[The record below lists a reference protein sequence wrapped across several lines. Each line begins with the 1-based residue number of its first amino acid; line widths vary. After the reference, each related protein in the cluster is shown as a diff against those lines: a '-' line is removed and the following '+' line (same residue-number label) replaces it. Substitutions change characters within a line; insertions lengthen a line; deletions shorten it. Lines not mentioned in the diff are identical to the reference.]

1 MKKRMKA
8 MLTAVVGV
16 TTVLSSGL
24 LDNPAPASAA
34 DPVLTSST
42 ADNWTNLFN
51 RAGYSNTWLNADGI
65 YSTPLNEVDSIG
77 SAGSSSKTFFIFSDT
92 ILGSANAAGTIS
104 NLAYQNHSSAVLT
117 GNTPTVSN
125 MSFKYGDKA
134 NLNTSQGNNLFGY
147 TAWMQE
153 AIALGGNVY
162 VFGIPFDG
170 DWKPKQVD
178 LITIPVVNGE
188 PNYAGFTKTSAV
200 SKLYFKNTTY
210 LYDYGVGIMNNSA
223 QAGAPNPD
231 GYIYLYG
238 YRDALIGGQK
248 DLIVSR
254 VLRSEFPNFNN
265 LKYWNGSSWSSTI
278 TDSAAL
284 LSNVSTE
291 LSVTPVT
298 SGPYSGKYIAV
309 YTNGVQSADMMYAIG
324 DSLTGPFAQ
333 PVKFYTAPEFEGV
346 GSGQRYTYNA
356 KAHPHLS
363 SPGQLL
369 ISYNVNRMGGANNTN
384 DYRPRFVNLNL
395 GSSNLALNKSATASS
410 TDDASS
416 RTAVKAFDGNSGTRW
431 SSAYS
436 DPQWIYVDLGSS
448 QTISRVR
455 LSWEAAYGKSYQ
467 IQVSNNASDWTT
479 VYSTTTGDGAID
491 DITFNAVSGRYVRMY
506 GTQRVNA
513 GWGYSLWDFEV
524 YNN

>member
-1 MKKRMKA
+1 MRRRIAAGIVM
-8 MLTAVVGV
+8 
-16 TTVLSSGL
+16 TVLLSSGVV
-24 LDNPAPASAA
+24 NHSEPAAAA
-34 DPVLTSST
+34 DPVLTAT
-42 ADNWTNLFN
+42 AADNWTNLFN
-51 RAGYSNTWLNADGI
+51 RAGYANTWLNADGI
-65 YSTPLNEVDSIG
+65 YSAPLNELDSIG
-77 SAGSSSKTFFIFSDT
+77 SATGSSKTFFIFSDT

-104 NLAYQNHSSAVLT
+104 NMAYQNHSSAILT
-117 GNTPTVSN
+117 GNSPTAAN

-134 NLNTSQGNNLFGY
+134 NLSTAGGNNLFGY

-153 AIALGGNVY
+153 ALAIGGNVY

-178 LITIPVVNGE
+178 LITIPIVSGE
-188 PNYAGFTKTSAV
+188 PNYAAFTKTSAV
-200 SKLYFKNTTY
+200 SKLYYKNSTY
-210 LYDYGVGIMNNSA
+210 LYDYGVGIMNNST

-238 YRDALIGGQK
+238 YRDTLVGGQK

-254 VLRSEFPNFNN
+254 VLRSEFPNFTN
-265 LKYWNGSSWSSTI
+265 LKYWNGSSWSTNI
-278 TDSAAL
+278 ADSASL

-298 SGPYSGKYIAV
+298 SGPYTGKYIAV
-309 YTNGVQSADMMYAIG
+309 YTRAVQTADMMYAIG
-324 DSLTGPFAQ
+324 DSPTGPFAA
-333 PVKFYTAPEFEGV
+333 PVKFYTAPEFEGT
-346 GSGQRYTYNA
+346 GAGQRYTYNA

-369 ISYNVNRMGGANNTN
+369 ISYNVNRIGGATNTN

-395 GSSNLALNKSATASS
+395 GSPNLALNKSATASS
-410 TDDASS
+410 TDDAAS
-416 RTAVKAFDGNSGTRW
+416 RTADKAVDGNAGSRW
-431 SSAYS
+431 SSAYG

-448 QTISRVR
+448 QSISRVK

-467 IQVSNNASDWTT
+467 IQVSNNATDWTT
-479 VYSTTTGDGAID
+479 VYSTTTGDGGVD
-491 DITFNAVSGRYVRMY
+491 DVTFSPASGRYVRMY

-513 GWGYSLWDFEV
+513 GWGYSLWEFEV
-524 YNN
+524 YRN